1 MSGLLVSLQ
10 DAVVQGVLWGIM
22 VLGVYI
28 TYKLLDIADLTVDG
42 SFAMGGCVCAVMIL
56 NFHVDPWV
64 SLGVAAAAGMA
75 AGAVT
80 GLLHTIFE
88 IPAILAGILTQIGL
102 WSINLRIMGGK
113 SNVPLLKTDTIMSK
127 FIAATGLSKQAAA
140 MIIGIGIAIVMI
152 SFLYWFFGTE
162 IGSAMRATGNN
173 QAMIRAQGVNTNWT
187 KLLALTISNGLV
199 GLSGGLVCQSQ
210 KYADIG
216 MGTGAIVIGLAAIVI
231 GDVLMGKLRSF
242 ASKLISAVVG
252 SVIYFVIRAMVLR
265 MGMDANDMKL
275 LSAAIVAVAL
285 CVPVMMNKWRIKK
298 ILYRRRRIT
307 VLDIKNV
314 RKTFNK
320 NTINE
325 KKALNGIDLHLNEG
339 DFVTVIGGNG
349 AGKSTMLNM
358 IAGVYPIDSGK
369 IQIDEINIS
378 RDPEYKRAK
387 YIGRV
392 FQDPMLGTAAGMEI
406 QENMAL
412 AYRRGQGR
420 GLAWGIRTSE
430 KSYYYEAL
438 KKLGLGLQ
446 DRMTNKVGLLSGGQR
461 QALTLLMATLKKPKL
476 LLLDEHTA
484 ALDPK
489 TAKKVLEITQE
500 IVKEQNLTTLMITH
514 NMKDAI
520 QIGNRLV
527 MMHEG
532 RIIYDVSGEEKKKLE
547 VEDLLKKFEEASGEE
562 FSNDRMI
569 LAK

>member
-56 NFHVDPWV
+56 NFNVDPWV
-64 SLGVAAAAGMA
+64 SLGIAAAAGMA

-298 ILYRRRRIT
+298 SYT
-307 VLDIKNV
+307 
-314 RKTFNK
+314 
-320 NTINE
+320 
-325 KKALNGIDLHLNEG
+325 EG
-339 DFVTVIGGNG
+339 
-349 AGKSTMLNM
+349 
-358 IAGVYPIDSGK
+358 
-369 IQIDEINIS
+369 
-378 RDPEYKRAK
+378 
-387 YIGRV
+387 
-392 FQDPMLGTAAGMEI
+392 
-406 QENMAL
+406 
-412 AYRRGQGR
+412 
-420 GLAWGIRTSE
+420 
-430 KSYYYEAL
+430 
-438 KKLGLGLQ
+438 
-446 DRMTNKVGLLSGGQR
+446 
-461 QALTLLMATLKKPKL
+461 
-476 LLLDEHTA
+476 
-484 ALDPK
+484 
-489 TAKKVLEITQE
+489 
-500 IVKEQNLTTLMITH
+500 
-514 NMKDAI
+514 
-520 QIGNRLV
+520 
-527 MMHEG
+527 
-532 RIIYDVSGEEKKKLE
+532 GE
-547 VEDLLKKFEEASGEE
+547 
-562 FSNDRMI
+562 
-569 LAK
+569 